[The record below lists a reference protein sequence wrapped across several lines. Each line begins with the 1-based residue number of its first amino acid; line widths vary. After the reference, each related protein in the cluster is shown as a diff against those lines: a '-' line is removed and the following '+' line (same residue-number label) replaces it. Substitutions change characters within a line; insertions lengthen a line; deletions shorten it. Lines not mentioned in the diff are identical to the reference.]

1 MGPTNIKETL
11 IEMADQRTFSI
22 VASILPGPSLDYVD
36 ANFIW
41 TTFQNSVPT
50 SLKKFSI
57 INSNRLMQYKYE

>member
-36 ANFIW
+36 ANFI
-41 TTFQNSVPT
+41 
-50 SLKKFSI
+50 
-57 INSNRLMQYKYE
+57 